1 MGFQCKRESKPHRLG
16 GAWGS
21 NAKENQNPTAL
32 AAHGVPMQKRIKT
45 PPPWRRMGF
54 QCKTIKTPPPRRR
67 MGFQCK
73 RESKPHR
80 LGGAWGSNAKQ
91 SKPHRLGGAWG
102 SNAKENQNPT
112 ALAAHGVPMQKRIK
126 TPPPQRRIGFQC
138 KRESKPHRL
147 SGAWGSNAK
156 ENQNPT

>member
-21 NAKENQNPTAL
+21 NPKENQNPTAL

-45 PPPWRRMGF
+45 PPPW
-54 QCKTIKTPPPRRR
+54 RR

-112 ALAAHGVPMQKRIK
+112 ALAAHGVP
-126 TPPPQRRIGFQC
+126 
-138 KRESKPHRL
+138 
-147 SGAWGSNAK
+147 
-156 ENQNPT
+156 